1 MFQLDIETY
10 SNPFNTNTIET
21 CYTSEFEKKHQYM
34 LPKDVLDALNKDFA
48 YYRHPFSELR
58 SIYLTARSLVA
69 EAMLNGNAKISRTIT
84 TGKSNDAKVIFTRL
98 KLLKE
103 FFDCELR
110 DNEEKASEN
119 APHWSMHSV
128 TYTLEIKKKDSYI
141 A

>member
-48 YYRHPFSELR
+48 YYRHPLSELR
-58 SIYLTARSLVA
+58 AVYLTARGLVA
-69 EAMLNGNAKISRTIT
+69 DAMMNGSAKISRTIT

-110 DNEEKASEN
+110 DNEEKANSN
-119 APHWSMHSV
+119 APHWKMYSV
-128 TYTLEIKKKDSYI
+128 TYVLEITRKDI
-141 A
+141 

>member
-84 TGKSNDAKVIFTRL
+84 TGKSNDAKIIFTRL

-110 DNEEKASEN
+110 DNEEKASSN
-119 APHWSMHSV
+119 APHWKMYSV
-128 TYTLEIKKKDSYI
+128 TYVLEITRKDI
-141 A
+141 

>member
-10 SNPFNTNTIET
+10 SNPFNNNIIET
-21 CYTSEFEKKHQYM
+21 CYTSDFEQTHKYI

-69 EAMLNGNAKISRTIT
+69 EAMLNGNAKISRTVT

-103 FFDCELR
+103 FFDYELR
-110 DNEEKASEN
+110 DNEEKASSN
-119 APHWSMHSV
+119 SPHWKMYSV
-128 TYTLEIKKKDSYI
+128 TYVLEITRKDI
-141 A
+141 

>member
-10 SNPFNTNTIET
+10 SNPFNNNIIET
-21 CYTSEFEKKHQYM
+21 CYTSDFEQTHKYI

-69 EAMLNGNAKISRTIT
+69 EAMLNGNVKISRTVT
-84 TGKSNDAKVIFTRL
+84 TGKSNDVKVIFTRL
-98 KLLKE
+98 KSLKD

-119 APHWSMHSV
+119 APHWKMYSV
-128 TYTLEIKKKDSYI
+128 TYVLEITRKDI
-141 A
+141 